1 MKKTPLMG
9 KKLRNEK
16 KICLIFQSAFLN
28 FSNEQHIF
36 ADPDCLNKDSFWLLE
51 KMPYETLAAGSG
63 AERIF
68 PLSDARKVYVVQS
81 SKWTVYLVKDLQDH
95 N

>member
-1 MKKTPLMG
+1 
-9 KKLRNEK
+9 
-16 KICLIFQSAFLN
+16 
-28 FSNEQHIF
+28 
-36 ADPDCLNKDSFWLLE
+36 
-51 KMPYETLAAGSG
+51 MPYETLAAESG
-63 AERIF
+63 AERIS